1 MKARRWATH
10 TCTNTNT
17 LAIGNSFK
25 QGSGTTY
32 RQCVSARPA
41 MIQTHT
47 FTHGDGGRGKEEE
60 QLKRRKLSSVV
71 THAAAS

>member
-25 QGSGTTY
+25 QGAGTTY

-41 MIQTHT
+41 VLQTHT
-47 FTHGDGGRGKEEE
+47 DGDGERGKEEE
-60 QLKRRKLSSVV
+60 QLNRRKLSSVV